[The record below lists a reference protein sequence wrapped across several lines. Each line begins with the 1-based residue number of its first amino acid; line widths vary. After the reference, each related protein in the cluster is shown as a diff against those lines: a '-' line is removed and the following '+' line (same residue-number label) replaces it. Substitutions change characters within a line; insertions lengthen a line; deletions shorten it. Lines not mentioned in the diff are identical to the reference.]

1 MPGVPVT
8 VAKAVETSVPVEVHA
23 IGNVE
28 AWSSVQIKSQVAGI
42 LTHVDFTEGQEVHKG
57 QLLFQIDPRPYQ
69 DTYNQAAAAV
79 ARDQAQLQQAQANQA
94 RDEAQSQNAE
104 VLANRY
110 AELLK
115 DGVVSKEQHE
125 SYATTA
131 NMQREALRSDQAA
144 IAQARAAIQADTA
157 NLNAAELNLEF
168 CKITAPIEGRTG
180 NLAVKEGNLVKAQAD
195 NALVTINQIEPV
207 YVTFSVPETYLP
219 DIRRF
224 SAQGRLQVEAYAG
237 EQTPI
242 VGELSFIDNSVN
254 AATGT
259 IQIKGTFRNSDR
271 KLWPGQ
277 DPIGRMADIG
287 GDQVRV
293 IGVVADVHESSAETA
308 AGWQMYLP
316 ASQQGPEGANLV
328 VRSQLPPETLAPAV
342 MATLRQIN
350 PNQPA
355 TEFKP
360 VQGLVDHAVSP
371 RRFFVL
377 LVGVFA
383 GLGLLLAALGIYGV
397 ISYSVTQRTQE
408 IGIRMA
414 LGATRTRVQLGI
426 VGKTLV
432 LGAIGIALG
441 TAASITISSL
451 IASLLFGTAPN
462 DPATFT
468 VIALLLTVVAV
479 FAGYLPARRASR
491 IDPMIALRN
500 N

>member
-28 AWSSVQIKSQVAGI
+28 AWSNVQIKSQVAGI

-168 CKITAPIEGRTG
+168 CKITSPLDGRTG

-195 NALVTINQIEPV
+195 NAMVTINQIEPV

-224 SAQGRLQVEAYAG
+224 SAQGKLQVEAYVG
-237 EQTPI
+237 EQATPI

-259 IQIKGTFRNSDR
+259 IQIKGTFRNTDR

-277 DPIGRMADIG
+277 FINVVLRLATAHNVVVVPSEAIQTGQQGQFAFVVSDKGTVLIRPIKVG
-287 GDQVRV
+287 Q
-293 IGVVADVHESSAETA
+293 A
-308 AGWQMYLP
+308 AGHNTVIESGLAVGDTVVTDGQML
-316 ASQQGPEGANLV
+316 
-328 VRSQLPPETLAPAV
+328 LAPGAPV
-342 MATLRQIN
+342 RIVKTA
-350 PNQPA
+350 PA
-355 TEFKP
+355 LSEGP
-360 VQGLVDHAVSP
+360 
-371 RRFFVL
+371 
-377 LVGVFA
+377 
-383 GLGLLLAALGIYGV
+383 AAL
-397 ISYSVTQRTQE
+397 
-408 IGIRMA
+408 
-414 LGATRTRVQLGI
+414 
-426 VGKTLV
+426 
-432 LGAIGIALG
+432 
-441 TAASITISSL
+441 
-451 IASLLFGTAPN
+451 
-462 DPATFT
+462 
-468 VIALLLTVVAV
+468 
-479 FAGYLPARRASR
+479 
-491 IDPMIALRN
+491 
-500 N
+500 